1 MFVKIFQVSADEEI
15 RKEKGNLMSF
25 RLKSVFKFVLARLA
39 SKEQNVLTPQPCL
52 IHALM
57 KTHLSANQSA
67 RTILVIL

>member
-15 RKEKGNLMSF
+15 RKEKGNLSSF
-25 RLKSVFKFVLARLA
+25 RLSVFKFVLARLA
-39 SKEQNVLTPQPCL
+39 SKEQNVSTPQPCL